1 MVEVVAV
8 VHDEEIGEVDDDAAD
23 DDDSDL
29 GVDVVADGI
38 TVAVDVE
45 DDADNGIDSLECY
58 LS

>member
-8 VHDEEIGEVDDDAAD
+8 VHDEEIDEVDDDDID
-23 DDDSDL
+23 DEDSDL
-29 GVDVVADGI
+29 GVNVVVDGI

-45 DDADNGIDSLECY
+45 DDGDDGIDSLEYY

>member
-8 VHDEEIGEVDDDAAD
+8 VHDEEIGEVDDNYAD

-45 DDADNGIDSLECY
+45 DDADDGIDSLECY

>member
-1 MVEVVAV
+1 MVEVVVV
-8 VHDEEIGEVDDDAAD
+8 VHDEEIGEVDDDDAD

-45 DDADNGIDSLECY
+45 DDADDGIDSLECY